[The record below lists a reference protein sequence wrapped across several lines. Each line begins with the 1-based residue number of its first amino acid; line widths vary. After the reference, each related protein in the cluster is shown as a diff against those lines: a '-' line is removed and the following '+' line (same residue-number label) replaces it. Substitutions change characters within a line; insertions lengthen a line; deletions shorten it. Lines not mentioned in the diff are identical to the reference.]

1 MATRAFSKLHGGC
14 YFCLRVLY
22 WVLFLTTDITTHGR
36 DDWGESPQSTSRI
49 RHEVMQAE
57 REFFICANSL

>member
-1 MATRAFSKLHGGC
+1 MEKIGDNITT
-14 YFCLRVLY
+14 VI
-22 WVLFLTTDITTHGR
+22 TTDITTHGR

>member
-1 MATRAFSKLHGGC
+1 MFITSTVRNKIMEKIGDNITT
-14 YFCLRVLY
+14 VI
-22 WVLFLTTDITTHGR
+22 TTDITTHGR